1 MTRKTVKKT
10 PGSSKKL
17 LPTPASKSKEPVV
30 LDPEVEN
37 ELDSSDPDGELDRE
51 AIEIGTTPAEIGAA
65 EEEEDSDSLR
75 AIEVHERAISPSD
88 PLRRYIEEA
97 RRYPLL
103 NPEEEKILV
112 RRLQTENDL
121 EAAKRLVQSNL
132 RLVIKIAFEY
142 KNLYSNVLDL
152 IQEGNIGLMKAV
164 SKFDPSKGARLGYYS
179 SWWIRSYILKYL
191 LDNFRLVKVGTT
203 QAQKKLF
210 YHLMREKERLES
222 QGLLAGPKLLAERLD
237 VREKD
242 VIEMQQRLSSS
253 GAEMSLDAPID
264 SDSDDSPSFAQQL
277 PDHRELAE
285 ETLVREQL
293 LEFLKD
299 HLAEITP
306 LLGPKERDIL
316 DSRLLA
322 EEPATLQEVAD
333 RYGLT
338 RERARQIE
346 AKLISKLRDYFVRK
360 NQLD

>member
-1 MTRKTVKKT
+1 
-10 PGSSKKL
+10 
-17 LPTPASKSKEPVV
+17 
-30 LDPEVEN
+30 
-37 ELDSSDPDGELDRE
+37 
-51 AIEIGTTPAEIGAA
+51 
-65 EEEEDSDSLR
+65 
-75 AIEVHERAISPSD
+75 
-88 PLRRYIEEA
+88 
-97 RRYPLL
+97 
-103 NPEEEKILV
+103 
-112 RRLQTENDL
+112 
-121 EAAKRLVQSNL
+121 
-132 RLVIKIAFEY
+132 
-142 KNLYSNVLDL
+142 
-152 IQEGNIGLMKAV
+152 
-164 SKFDPSKGARLGYYS
+164 
-179 SWWIRSYILKYL
+179 
-191 LDNFRLVKVGTT
+191 
-203 QAQKKLF
+203 
-210 YHLMREKERLES
+210 MREKERLES